1 MILKIFSPLFGNLNF
16 FYYIYG
22 MNSIVY
28 KPLITRG
35 DLSDNITSGLNISND
50 SSSPTFKYIGYKPQ
64 YNWRDQSEST
74 ASSTE
79 TNAISSTE
87 DSQQIEWENPSTIDW
102 ETPSTVASSVTET
115 KNSATSSPAVT
126 SRVQHVFK
134 TPDIN
139 PGEMQEFLDVLADN
153 GIAVRITSGARP
165 GSKTAS
171 GRTSWHSQGR
181 ALDITPV
188 SGTTR
193 EDFNKLKDQILN
205 APAVIKYMQDH
216 NIGILDETLNETLQ
230 KTEGSG
236 WHFHIGPDQSAL
248 KGLQAWLNDTNHLA
262 KQGMKFPIFAK
273 QGTKLPVILAKNGTT
288 SSRKQQ
294 KLYNRVTE
302 RLVQQAHNQNI
313 SPVTG
318 LKYEE
323 PLQPLTQEIMS
334 FVPGTGDIIE
344 AGNIINNTV
353 SGNLGSALLGAS
365 LFVIPGNVPT
375 IIKGI
380 FKPSKELNLSKRFK
394 TGAKERVGYN
404 NKVNNI
410 PTEDY
415 IQNYQAWE
423 TNQPSSYNPLFD
435 KILLDENL
443 PEFRKNEVLEHE
455 LIHQLDNIGIND
467 PIRYSGERDFI
478 KENTLTDSYWNKPK
492 RLGHPN
498 SEIAPRLVQ
507 IKNFLNIT
515 DGKKKLTGSEWKK
528 GFEDYIK
535 AGLDD
540 NNIEELYNAISDWDK
555 LAEWAHKY
563 VPAIIPIGVLPSLTN
578 INENEDNRKM
588 Y

>member
-1 MILKIFSPLFGNLNF
+1 
-16 FYYIYG
+16 

-35 DLSDNITSGLNISND
+35 DLADNITSGINISND

-87 DSQQIEWENPSTIDW
+87 DSQQIEWEDPSTIDW
-102 ETPSTVASSVTET
+102 GTPSTVASSVTET

-126 SRVQHVFK
+126 SKVQHVFK

-216 NIGILDETLNETLQ
+216 NIGILDETLDETLQ
-230 KTEGSG
+230 KTGGSG
-236 WHFHIGPDQSAL
+236 WHFHIGPDQNAL
-248 KGLQAWLNDTNHLA
+248 KGLQAWLNSTNHLA
-262 KQGMKFPIFAK
+262 KQGMKFPILTK

-288 SSRKQQ
+288 ISRKQQ

-302 RLVQQAHNQNI
+302 RLVQHNQNI

-323 PLQPLTQEIMS
+323 PLQPLSQEIMS
-334 FVPGTGDIIE
+334 FVPGVGDAIE
-344 AGNIINNTV
+344 AGNIVKDAT
-353 SGNLGSALLGAS
+353 SGNIGSAVLGTI
-365 LFVIPGNVPT
+365 LFFLPGNIPQIVKKLP
-375 IIKGI
+375 KGI
-380 FKPSKELNLSKRFK
+380 KNAVKIETFLPERLE
-394 TGAKERVGYN
+394 TGAIKRTYLPE
-404 NKVNNI
+404 KVNNKPIQEAMLDI
-410 PTEDY
+410 PIEIGDSKGQGALYDLEKNKIILDKNLKESLYTAAIPHEWSHWLDYQSSDLFNTLGTSGFTKIPDKYLNDIIHDDYFAPNVIGTRATTEVGPRLTQLLDHLGIKDGNKILDWETWRNTMDDY
-415 IQNYQAWE
+415 IN
-423 TNQPSSYNPLFD
+423 
-435 KILLDENL
+435 KH
-443 PEFRKNEVLEHE
+443 PE
-455 LIHQLDNIGIND
+455 
-467 PIRYSGERDFI
+467 
-478 KENTLTDSYWNKPK
+478 
-492 RLGHPN
+492 
-498 SEIAPRLVQ
+498 
-507 IKNFLNIT
+507 
-515 DGKKKLTGSEWKK
+515 
-528 GFEDYIK
+528 
-535 AGLDD
+535 D
-540 NNIEELYNAISDWDK
+540 NNIKILRESITN
-555 LAEWAHKY
+555 EWNF
-563 VPAIIPIGVLPSLTN
+563 TN
-578 INENEDNRKM
+578 WAKTNSK
-588 Y
+588 

>member
-1 MILKIFSPLFGNLNF
+1 MILKIFSPLFGNIKI
-16 FYYIYG
+16 FYYIHG

-35 DLSDNITSGLNISND
+35 DLADNITSGINISND

-74 ASSTE
+74 AYSTE
-79 TNAISSTE
+79 TNAPPSTK

-102 ETPSTVASSVTET
+102 GTPSTVASSVTET
-115 KNSATSSPAVT
+115 KNSATSSPTVT

-216 NIGILDETLNETLQ
+216 NIGILDETLDSNLA

-236 WHFHIGPDQSAL
+236 WHFHIGPDQNAL
-248 KGLQAWLNDTNHLA
+248 KGLQAWLNGTNHLA
-262 KQGMKFPIFAK
+262 KHGIKFPILAK

-288 SSRKQQ
+288 ISRKQQ

-302 RLVQQAHNQNI
+302 RLVQHNQNKSI
-313 SPVTG
+313 SPITG

-323 PLQPLTQEIMS
+323 PLQPLSQEIAS
-334 FVPGTGDIIE
+334 FLPGTGDITE

-365 LFVIPGNVPT
+365 LFVIPGNVP
-375 IIKGI
+375 
-380 FKPSKELNLSKRFK
+380 
-394 TGAKERVGYN
+394 
-404 NKVNNI
+404 
-410 PTEDY
+410 
-415 IQNYQAWE
+415 
-423 TNQPSSYNPLFD
+423 
-435 KILLDENL
+435 
-443 PEFRKNEVLEHE
+443 
-455 LIHQLDNIGIND
+455 
-467 PIRYSGERDFI
+467 
-478 KENTLTDSYWNKPK
+478 
-492 RLGHPN
+492 
-498 SEIAPRLVQ
+498 
-507 IKNFLNIT
+507 
-515 DGKKKLTGSEWKK
+515 
-528 GFEDYIK
+528 
-535 AGLDD
+535 
-540 NNIEELYNAISDWDK
+540 
-555 LAEWAHKY
+555 
-563 VPAIIPIGVLPSLTN
+563 AIIPIGVLPSLTN
-578 INENEDNRKM
+578 INENEDNRKV